1 MADSITL
8 RRLKELRAFVAKASA
23 SERKS
28 LRIQNAAG
36 DIVRL
41 DGPDAKAILDEL
53 IAAQE
58 AKEAA

>member
-1 MADSITL
+1 MSDSPAL
-8 RRLKELRAFVAKASA
+8 RRLKELRAFVTKASA

-28 LRIQNAAG
+28 LRIQNAEG
-36 DIVRL
+36 VMVRL
-41 DGPDAKAILDEL
+41 DGQDAKSILDEL